1 MVDKNKAVF
10 CSLLATSAIMLSSEK
25 KKRKRKMCSKKWCLE
40 RNISCDV
47 HLLNGLSALRWW
59 CGQVNWGNCGIP
71 WVNCAVLCVEDDW
84 KIQFWGLGYFLSKLR
99 SLLSFPSGMT
109 LHSKIAQF
117 NWEFIWRLT
126 SSENIA
132 VGPSLL
138 ERAVMGH
145 AKLDM
150 HRRYLYMHRSLLK
163 EKPSNHRVGI

>member
-1 MVDKNKAVF
+1 VVF
-10 CSLLATSAIMLSSEK
+10 EKEYIMWCSCAEWIV
-25 KKRKRKMCSKKWCLE
+25 RNGCCLE
-40 RNISCDV
+40 MMPS
-47 HLLNGLSALRWW
+47 W
-59 CGQVNWGNCGIP
+59 CRQVNWGNYGIP